1 MRLKLAMALLLGTF
15 LILASPAGATRTDS
29 GYSPSS
35 VMPVDFPGGESW
47 LWGSTLCTNP
57 ALRPPPLGSGVCMS
71 NGSFLVGTDLFVQI
85 TSNNLS
91 LPLDVTLDLSASFDA
106 TGTPDPPVGQI
117 NCSSSNLGFILG
129 GGPNPE
135 FNGPCNFSNTN
146 GTPPAGCV
154 LPNPT
159 PGMDITIVIP
169 SSCLQAGEVFY
180 FDLADTNNI
189 SITPGGATVP
199 EPSSLALL
207 GAALILVAF
216 LARRR
221 QEA

>member
-35 VMPVDFPGGESW
+35 VMPVDFPGGEYW

-57 ALRPPPLGSGVCMS
+57 ALLPPPLGSGVCMS

-91 LPLDVTLDLSASFDA
+91 LPLDVTLDLSASFNA
-106 TGTPDPPVGQI
+106 TGTPDSPFGQI
-117 NCSSSNLGFILG
+117 DCLDSFLGTLG
-129 GGPNPE
+129 GGPTPG
-135 FNGPCNFSNTN
+135 NGPCHLSNTN

-159 PGMDITIVIP
+159 PGTDITVVLP
-169 SSCLQAGEVFY
+169 SNCLQAGEVFY

-189 SITPGGATVP
+189 SITPGSATVP
-199 EPSSLALL
+199 EPCSLALL
-207 GAALILVAF
+207 GAALIPLALV
-216 LARRR
+216 ARRR
-221 QEA
+221 QET